1 MAKKLMEEVQNT
13 LRLHHYS
20 YRTEETYIQWIRR
33 FILFHG
39 KHHPREMGAADIQK
53 FLSDLAVRGRVSAS
67 TQNQALSAILFLY
80 QKVLQIDLP

>member
-20 YRTEETYIQWIRR
+20 YRPEETYIQWIRR

-39 KHHPREMGAADIQK
+39 KQHPREMGAADIQK
-53 FLSDLAVRGRVSAS
+53 FLSDLAVRGRV
-67 TQNQALSAILFLY
+67 
-80 QKVLQIDLP
+80 